1 MPKSRCNVTAN
12 CYVGDTSH
20 KKKLL
25 EKQKKGR
32 VRMREYGNVSIL
44 QQAFIGAG

>member
-1 MPKSRCNVTAN
+1 VTAN
-12 CYVGDTSH
+12 WYVGDTSH

-32 VRMREYGNVSIL
+32 VRMQRVR
-44 QQAFIGAG
+44 QR